1 MRMKSFPLPSQNAW
15 NAICRLCNAREA
27 VKSWLSNE
35 EESLKDARREIDEL
49 GVRSEESS
57 EYREAAARLVRAE
70 RLRDA
75 FKERLKVVANKIDAA
90 VRDAAKGEQKLFDD
104 IDWDAIEQKPS
115 AKEIY
120 HADEDEDQ
128 LELGGGEKQTKPRGV
143 GRPGPVRPEQP
154 DPSLADGE
162 DQHLA
167 ASVHELDVREDL
179 KGKLIDAG
187 LTKIAHL
194 AKICDGPDAVHEM
207 GSKANCDVTVAMALI
222 ASVKSYRSKHR
233 KAMREVETGESSEP
247 SSGGLKLVGTAS
259 GAKPGA
265 GAGPGAGGKA
275 AGKGRRKAE

>member
-1 MRMKSFPLPSQNAW
+1 MSMKSFPLPSQNAW
-15 NAICRLCNAREA
+15 NAICRLCNAREN

-128 LELGGGEKQTKPRGV
+128 LELGEGEKKTKPV

-154 DPSLADGE
+154 DPDLADGE

-222 ASVKSYRSKHR
+222 AAVKAYRGKHR
-233 KAMREVETGESSEP
+233 KAMREVESSEP

-259 GAKPGA
+259 VAKPGA
-265 GAGPGAGGKA
+265 GAGEA
-275 AGKGRRKAE
+275 AAKGRKKAK